1 MAVCKVTRR
10 GREVW
15 RARVKI
21 GGRLLTA
28 YRDSKGAAMVAESE
42 LLKAHETAGA
52 PQCST
57 EVPTLAAF
65 ADRFMDNAAN
75 ENGKAEILKK
85 RQMLRDHLLPAFG
98 DRRLDEITAKAID
111 AYKASKLRA
120 LKPATVANHVS
131 VLRRMLNVAVAWG
144 ELTSAPKVTQVKIP
158 RQEFDYLSPDEADRF
173 LAAAGEWRTFML
185 TAIRCGLRQGELR
198 GLQWGDVDLESSRLR
213 IARAFTQT
221 GWELPKSGKARTV
234 DLPWDALA
242 ALRDRRPAKA
252 GRTELVFPGP
262 LGKPLDEKAIYNAC
276 RRIATAAQIARHVH
290 PHMLRH
296 SMASHHAMAGTPLPV
311 IQSWLGHASISTT
324 MRYSHLLP
332 STTASYANNA
342 APARGV
348 TSGVTKL

>member
-10 GREVW
+10 GRVQW

-28 YRDSKGAAMVAESE
+28 HRDSKSAAMLAEAE
-42 LLKAHETAGA
+42 LLKTHDTAEA
-52 PQCST
+52 ATRSA

-65 ADRFMDNAAN
+65 ADPFMANAAT
-75 ENGKAEILKK
+75 ENGKSELNKK

-98 DRRLDEITAKAID
+98 NVRMDQITARSID
-111 AYKASKLRA
+111 VYKASKLQT

-144 ELTSAPKVTQVKIP
+144 ILASAPKVRQVKIP
-158 RQEFDYLSPDEADRF
+158 RQDFDYLSPDEANRF

-198 GLQWGDVDLESSRLR
+198 GLQWGDVEIEARRLR
-213 IARAFTQT
+213 VARAYTQT

-234 DLPWDALA
+234 DLPWDARA
-242 ALRDRRPAKA
+242 ALRDRRPSKA
-252 GRTELVFPGP
+252 GRTDLVFPGP
-262 LGKPLDEKAIYNAC
+262 SGKPLDEKAIYNAC
-276 RRIATAAQIARHVH
+276 QRIAKAAQIARHVH

-296 SMASHHAMAGTPLPV
+296 TMASHHAMAGTPLPV
-311 IQSWLGHASISTT
+311 IQSWMGHASITTT

-342 APARGV
+342 APAPV
-348 TSGVTKL
+348 